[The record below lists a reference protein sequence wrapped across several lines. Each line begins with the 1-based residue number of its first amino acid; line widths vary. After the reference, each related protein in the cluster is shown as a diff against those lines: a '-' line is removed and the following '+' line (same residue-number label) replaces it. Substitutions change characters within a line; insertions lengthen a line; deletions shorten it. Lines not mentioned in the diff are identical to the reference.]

1 MGCLFG
7 YMGAPSPGLLERMA
21 ERLRHRRAYGW
32 ERATLSVR
40 EGQTAEL
47 GHGIAPWNPGKQL
60 ADAPDRKALFGHNG
74 VLFPGGGV
82 PEPAE
87 HPPRTLLHALA
98 DAPETVLERL
108 DGAFCAALVLGDKLH
123 LVRDP
128 AGVKAVYWTRT
139 RDRLLF
145 ASEIKAL
152 FADPDVPRRMRPAAL
167 PEYLTFSFVPGEGTM
182 MEGIF
187 ELQPGTRLSWNG
199 RDDPAI
205 HRHFVPESLEPAGT
219 NGRPPE
225 VYARELRDEL
235 EAATAQCCAV
245 GDGPPAVFVSGGIDS
260 SAVLALAARRHP
272 EERLRTYSIHFGPK
286 YENEND
292 FVRLITDQY
301 HTRHTW
307 LDIRPKQFLNRMR
320 EIIWRLDDPIGDPI
334 TVPNFLMSEAASL
347 EGNRVLNGEGG
358 DPCFGGPKN
367 IPMMLARLYRPGNG
381 LSEPEYLA
389 REYLRSYHKCFADLD
404 LLLNREFFRE
414 TGGAAALS
422 NLISPFFETE
432 PPRRFLNRLMAIN
445 IRRKGANLI
454 LVKVDKMTSANGLLA
469 LPPLFLRNMIEAS
482 MKTPPGLKLA
492 GSVEKDVL
500 KQAVRDIVPRPI
512 VERPKSGMM
521 VPVRFWMQ
529 KEMRRFARRVLSR
542 RNLERLGYFD
552 STYVKRILAYD
563 KEEVAGARHGLKIW
577 MLVTFILWHEQMVEG
592 KEG

>member
-21 ERLRHRRAYGW
+21 ERLRHRRALGW
-32 ERATLSVR
+32 ERVALSVR
-40 EGQTAEL
+40 QGRTAEI

-60 ADAPDRKALFGHNG
+60 ADAPERKALFGYNG

-82 PEPAE
+82 PEPPE

-98 DAPETVLERL
+98 DAPETGLERL
-108 DGAFCAALVLGDKLH
+108 DGAFCAALVFGDQLH
-123 LVRDP
+123 LIRDP
-128 AGVKAVYWTRT
+128 AGVKAIYWTRT

-187 ELQPGTRLSWNG
+187 ELQPGTRLFWNG
-199 RDDPAI
+199 ADDPAI
-205 HRHFVPESLEPAGT
+205 RRHFVPESLEPAAA

-225 VYARELRDEL
+225 VCARELRAEL
-235 EAATAQCCAV
+235 ESATARCCAA

-286 YENEND
+286 YENENQ
-292 FVRLITDQY
+292 FVRLITDRY

-307 LDIRPKQFLNRMR
+307 LDIRPKRFLNRMR

-334 TVPNFLMSEAASL
+334 TVPNFLMAETAAR

-367 IPMMLARLYRPGNG
+367 IPMILARIYRPENG
-381 LSEPEYLA
+381 MPEPEYLA

-404 LLLNREFFRE
+404 LLLDRDFFRE
-414 TGGAAALS
+414 TGGVGALS
-422 NLISPFFETE
+422 RLIAPFFETQ
-432 PPRRFLNRLMAIN
+432 PPRRFLNRLMTIN

-469 LPPLFLRNMIEAS
+469 LPPLFLRNVIEAG

-492 GSVEKDVL
+492 GNVEKNVL

-529 KEMRRFARRVLSR
+529 KEMKRFARRALSR

-552 STYVKRILAYD
+552 PAYVKRILAYD

-592 KEG
+592 